1 MKHEICYLDNAAT
14 SFPKPRGVAASISDC
29 LTSYCGNAG
38 RGSHRLSL
46 LAAEKIYE
54 CRVEICSLVGA
65 DAPENVIFVPS
76 CTYGL
81 NMVIKGILR
90 SGDHVLISDMEH
102 NSVYRPIKKLS
113 DEGKITYDVF
123 NFLSAADKSPE
134 ALRVELERKIK
145 PRTRL
150 LVCAHQSNICSL
162 TLPID
167 KIGEICRKNHIL
179 FALDTAQSIGHT
191 SIDMKKHSINFLVA
205 PSHKGL
211 YGPQGCGF
219 VVINS
224 KELPETLVEG
234 GSGLN
239 SLDPSMPQDLPDRFE
254 AGTLPLPAIVGL
266 CEGIK
271 EVKRLGVD
279 EISSHERGLFRL
291 LRDGVATIRGA
302 NVYLPEHEGNT
313 LLFNIGDVPCTEL
326 GAFLD
331 ARGIC
336 VRSGFHC
343 AALAHRSLGTKKRGA
358 VRASFGIFNSQ
369 RDVERLLAACSE
381 VGQNQLL

>member
-14 SFPKPRGVAASISDC
+14 SFPKPRGVAASITNC
-29 LTSYCGNAG
+29 LTNYCGNAG
-38 RGSHRLSL
+38 RGSHQLSL
-46 LAAEKIYE
+46 LAAKKIYE

-81 NMVIKGILR
+81 NMVIKGLLR
-90 SGDHVLISDMEH
+90 LGDHVLISDMEH

-123 NFLSAADKSPE
+123 SFLSAADKSPE
-134 ALRVELERKIK
+134 ALEVELERKIK

-162 TLPID
+162 SLPIE
-167 KIGEICRKNHIL
+167 KIGEICKKNHIL
-179 FALDTAQSIGHT
+179 FALDTAQSIGHS
-191 SIDMKKHSINFLVA
+191 SIDMKKHGIDFLIA

-224 KELPETLVEG
+224 KELPDTLVEG
-234 GSGLN
+234 GSGVN
-239 SLDPSMPQDLPDRFE
+239 SLDFSMPRDLPDRFE
-254 AGTLPLPAIVGL
+254 AGTLPLPSIVGL

-271 EVKRLGVD
+271 EVKRLGVND
-279 EISSHERGLFRL
+279 ISSHERGLFRL
-291 LRDGVATIRGA
+291 LRDGLMNVRGA
-302 NVYLPEHEGNT
+302 KVYLPEHEGNT
-313 LLFNIGDVPCTEL
+313 LLFNIGDIPCTEL

-331 ARGIC
+331 SRGIC

-343 AALAHRSLGTKKRGA
+343 AALAHRSLGTEKRGA

-381 VGQNQLL
+381 LGQNYPL